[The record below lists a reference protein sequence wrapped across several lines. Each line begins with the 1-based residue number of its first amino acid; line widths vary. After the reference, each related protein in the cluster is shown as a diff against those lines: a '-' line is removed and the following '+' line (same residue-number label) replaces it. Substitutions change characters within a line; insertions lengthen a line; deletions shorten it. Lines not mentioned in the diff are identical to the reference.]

1 MIKLKELLTEKLPSS
16 HIMGATK
23 RGFEVIKKITAGKPQ
38 NFGKQVKAKWVQHHA
53 TGIIFGGGKYKGG
66 NTGAQIFTQ
75 GGDKHRVEILKA
87 IMPKPKIVK
96 KIKNVEGDMLY
107 STLKQHLGI

>member
-1 MIKLKELLTEKLPSS
+1 MIKLKDLIIEASN
-16 HIMGATK
+16 TK
-23 RGFEVIKKITAGKPQ
+23 KGFEVIRTLTHGHPLKFARMT
-38 NFGKQVKAKWVQHHA
+38 KAKWVQHHD

-75 GGDKHRVEILKA
+75 GGDKYRVEILKA

-107 STLKQHLGI
+107 STLKQYLGI

>member
-1 MIKLKELLTEKLPSS
+1 MIKLKDLLIEASN
-16 HIMGATK
+16 TK
-23 RGFEVIKKITAGKPQ
+23 KGFEVIRTLTHGHPLK
-38 NFGKQVKAKWVQHHA
+38 FGRMTKAKWVQHQA

-75 GGDKHRVEILKA
+75 GGDKYRVEILKA
-87 IMPKPKIVK
+87 ISPKPRITK

>member
-1 MIKLKELLTEKLPSS
+1 MIKLKDLLIEASN
-16 HIMGATK
+16 TK
-23 RGFEVIKKITAGKPQ
+23 KGFEVIRTLTHGHPLK
-38 NFGKQVKAKWVQHHA
+38 FGRMTKAKWVQHHA

-75 GGDKHRVEILKA
+75 GGDKYRVEILKA
-87 IMPKPKIVK
+87 ISPNPRISK

>member
-1 MIKLKELLTEKLPSS
+1 MIKLKDLLIEASN
-16 HIMGATK
+16 TK
-23 RGFEVIKKITAGKPQ
+23 KGFEVIRTLTHGHPLK
-38 NFGKQVKAKWVQHHA
+38 FGRMTKANWVQHHA

-75 GGDKHRVEILKA
+75 GGDKYRVEILKA
-87 IMPKPKIVK
+87 ISPKPRITK

>member
-16 HIMGATK
+16 HLQGATK
-23 RGFEVIKKITAGKPQ
+23 RGFEVIKKITGGKPQ
-38 NFGKQVKAKWVQHHA
+38 NFGKMTKANWIQHHE
-53 TGIIFGGGKYKGG
+53 TGIIFGGRYKGG

-75 GGDKHRVEILKA
+75 GGDKYRVEILKA
-87 IMPKPKIVK
+87 ISPKPRISK

>member
-1 MIKLKELLTEKLPSS
+1 MIKLKDLLIEASN
-16 HIMGATK
+16 TK
-23 RGFEVIKKITAGKPQ
+23 KGFEVIRTLTHGHPLK
-38 NFGKQVKAKWVQHHA
+38 FGRMTKAKWVQHHA

-75 GGDKHRVEILKA
+75 GGDKYRVEILKA
-87 IMPKPKIVK
+87 ISPKPRITK